1 MRQLLSEYAEAS
13 LLRQCSLASDD
24 SKWITGE
31 TLLISGGLR

>member
-1 MRQLLSEYAEAS
+1 MIS
-13 LLRQCSLASDD
+13 LLVVIGPSAAFFAPDD